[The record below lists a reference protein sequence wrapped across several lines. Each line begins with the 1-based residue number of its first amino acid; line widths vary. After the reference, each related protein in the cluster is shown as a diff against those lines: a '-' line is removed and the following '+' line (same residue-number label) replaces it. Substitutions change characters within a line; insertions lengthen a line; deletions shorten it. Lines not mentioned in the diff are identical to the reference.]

1 MSSPQ
6 VAPFGS
12 WKSTI
17 SAEAVAAGDVRLS
30 QLQVSQG
37 HFYWAETRPQER
49 GRVAIVCK
57 PPDGSPREVVPPD
70 FNCRTRV
77 HEYGGGAFLAHG
89 QRLYCSSLADQRLYR
104 IDPNKAPVPITP
116 EPPVQAGL
124 RYADGRL
131 SPDGRRIICVRED
144 HTRGGEPVNELV
156 AVSVQGAQ
164 EPIVLAGGH
173 DFYAAP
179 RLSPDGRRLAWLCWD
194 HPQMPWEG
202 SQLWLADYSS
212 DGLLSGAH
220 RVAGGKTVS
229 IFQPEWS
236 PDGLLHFVSDE
247 TGWWNLYRLEQGRAR
262 PLAPNRAEFGEPQW
276 VFGLSR
282 YTFLPD
288 GRLACIVTRGARD
301 ELVLINPEEAGSRK
315 LNSEYTHFGPASLRF
330 DPASGRLVLIASDHR
345 RAPAVVAVDPADGEW
360 EVVHSTPAPALEP
373 DLLSEPREIEFPT
386 EGGLAAHALFYSPRN
401 NGFRGPDGELPP
413 CIVISHGGPTSR
425 TTTQFDPEIQ
435 FWTSRGLA
443 VVYVNYGGSS
453 GFNREYRERLNG
465 QWGVVDVQDCIRAA
479 RYLASQRLV
488 DGGRLI
494 IRGGSAGGY
503 TTLCAVVFHSEFSAA
518 ASYYGVADI
527 EMLARDTHKFESR
540 YLDGLIGPYPASAA
554 LYHERSPLHFADRI
568 SCPVILF
575 QGLQDP
581 VVPPSQAEAFVA
593 ALRAK
598 GLPHAYLTFEGEA
611 HGFRD
616 ASNNRR
622 CLEAELY
629 FYSRIF
635 GFALAKPIEPIEI
648 SGL

>member
-1 MSSPQ
+1 MKPR

-12 WKSTI
+12 WKSRI
-17 SAEAVAAGDVRLS
+17 PAEAVAAGDVRLS

-37 HFYWAETRPQER
+37 HLYWAETRPLES
-49 GRVAIVCK
+49 GRVTIMCK
-57 PPDGSPREVVPPD
+57 PPGAPAREALSPD

-89 QRLYCSSLADQRLYR
+89 LSLYCSSFTDQRLYR
-104 IDPNKAPVPITP
+104 IVPNMSPVPITP
-116 EPPVQAGL
+116 APSDQAGL
-124 RYADGRL
+124 RYADGRMT
-131 SPDGRRIICVRED
+131 PDGRQIICVRED

-156 AVSVQGAQ
+156 AVSEQGTQ
-164 EPIVLAGGH
+164 EPIVLAGGR

-202 SQLWLADYSS
+202 SELWLADFSS

-220 RVAGGKTVS
+220 RVAGGKEIS

-247 TGWWNLYRLEQGRAR
+247 TGWWNLYRLEQGQIR
-262 PLAPNRAEFGEPQW
+262 PLSPSQAEFGEPQW

-282 YTFLPD
+282 YAFLPD
-288 GRLACIVTRGARD
+288 GRLACIVTRGAQD
-301 ELVLINPEEAGSRK
+301 ELVLIDPDEAVSQK
-315 LNSEYTHFGPASLRF
+315 LDSEYTHFGPAHLRF
-330 DPASGRLVLIASDHR
+330 DPASGRLVLIASDHQ
-345 RAPAVVAVDPADGEW
+345 RAPAVVAVDPAHGQW
-360 EVVHSTPAPALEP
+360 EVIHLTHGQAWEP
-373 DLLSEPREIEFPT
+373 DLLSEPGEITFPT
-386 EGGLAAHALFYSPRN
+386 EGGLTAHALFYPPRN
-401 NGFRGPDGELPP
+401 AGYRGPPGELPP

-425 TTTQFDPEIQ
+425 TTAQFDPEIQ

-443 VVYVNYGGSS
+443 VVDVNYGGSS
-453 GFNREYRERLNG
+453 GFGRSYRERLNG

-479 RYLASQRLV
+479 RYLASQGQV
-488 DGGRLI
+488 DGQRLI

-540 YLDGLIGPYPASAA
+540 YLDGLIGPYPAAAA

-568 SCPVILF
+568 SCPIILF

-616 ASNNRR
+616 ARNNRR
-622 CLEAELY
+622 SLEAELY

-635 GFALAKPIEPIEI
+635 GFELAEPIEPVEI

>member
-1 MSSPQ
+1 MKPR

-12 WKSTI
+12 WKSQI
-17 SAEAVAAGDVRLS
+17 SAEAVAAGEVRLS

-37 HFYWAETRPQER
+37 HLYWAETRPLER
-49 GRVAIVCK
+49 GRVTIMCK
-57 PPDGSPREVVPPD
+57 PPGAPEREAVPPD

-89 QRLYCSSLADQRLYR
+89 PSLYCSNFTDQRLYR
-104 IDPNKAPVPITP
+104 IEPNKLPVPITP
-116 EPPVQAGL
+116 EPAVLAGL

-131 SPDGRRIICVRED
+131 TPDGRLILCVRED

-156 AVSVQGAQ
+156 LVSEQGTQ
-164 EPIVLAGGH
+164 EPIVLAGGR
-173 DFYAAP
+173 DFYASP
-179 RLSPDGRRLAWLCWD
+179 RLSPDGRRLAWQCWD

-202 SQLWLADYSS
+202 SELWLADFSS

-236 PDGLLHFVSDE
+236 PEGLLHFISDE
-247 TGWWNLYRLEQGRAR
+247 TGWWNLYRLEQGQAR
-262 PLAPNRAEFGEPQW
+262 PLAPSQAEFGEPQW

-282 YTFLPD
+282 YAFLPD
-288 GRLACIVTRGARD
+288 GRLASIVTRGARD
-301 ELVLINPEEAGSRK
+301 ELVLIDPDEAASRK
-315 LNSEYTHFGPASLRF
+315 LVSEYSHFGPAHLRF
-330 DPASGRLVLIASDHR
+330 DPASGRLVLIASNHQ
-345 RAPAVVAVDPADGEW
+345 RAPAVVAVDPAHGEW
-360 EVVHSTPAPALEP
+360 EVVHSTHGQAWEP

-386 EGGLAAHALFYSPRN
+386 GGGLTAHALFYPPRN
-401 NGFRGPDGELPP
+401 AGYRGPLGELPP

-425 TTTQFDPEIQ
+425 TTAQFDPEIQ

-443 VVYVNYGGSS
+443 VVDVNYGGSS
-453 GFNREYRERLNG
+453 GSGRRYRERLNG

-479 RYLASQRLV
+479 RHLASQGQV
-488 DGGRLI
+488 DGQRLI

-540 YLDGLIGPYPASAA
+540 YLDGLIGPYPAAAA

-568 SCPVILF
+568 SCPIILF

-581 VVPPSQAEAFVA
+581 VVPPSQAEAFVT

-616 ASNNRR
+616 ARNIRR
-622 CLEAELY
+622 SLEAELY

-635 GFALAKPIEPIEI
+635 GFELAESIEPVEI

>member
-1 MSSPQ
+1 MRAR

-12 WKSTI
+12 WKSTL
-17 SAEAVAAGDVRLS
+17 SAEAVAAGDIRLS

-49 GRVAIVCK
+49 GRVTIVRMS
-57 PPDGSPREVVPPD
+57 PGASPREAVPPD

-77 HEYGGGAFLAHG
+77 HEYGGGAYLAHG
-89 QRLYCSSLADQRLYR
+89 RRLYCSNFTDQRLYR
-104 IDPNKAPVPITP
+104 IDPNQAPEPITP
-116 EPPVQAGL
+116 EPPVPAGL

-131 SPDGRRIICVRED
+131 TPDGRLIVCVRED

-156 AVSVQGAQ
+156 AVSEQGPQ

-173 DFYAAP
+173 DFYASP

-202 SQLWLADYSS
+202 SELWLADFSS
-212 DGLLSGAH
+212 DGRLSGEH
-220 RVAGGKTVS
+220 RVAGGNTVS

-236 PDGLLHFVSDE
+236 PDGRLHFVSDE
-247 TGWWNLYRLEQGRAR
+247 TGWWNLYRQEPGPAQ
-262 PLAPNRAEFGEPQW
+262 PLAPSEAEFGEPQW
-276 VFGLSR
+276 GFGLSR
-282 YTFLPD
+282 YVFMPD

-301 ELVLINPEEAGSRK
+301 ELVLIDPGQPAMQSLDTG
-315 LNSEYTHFGPASLRF
+315 YTVFSPASLRF
-330 DPASGRLVLIASDHR
+330 DPASGRLVLIASDHQ
-345 RAPAVVAVDPADGEW
+345 RAPAVVAVDPNRGQSQ
-360 EVVHSTPAPALEP
+360 VIHSPHGRGLELN
-373 DLLSEPREIEFPT
+373 LLSEPRAIEFPT
-386 EGGLAAHALFYSPRN
+386 EGGLTAHALFYPPRN
-401 NGFRGPDGELPP
+401 AGFRGPPGELPP

-425 TTTQFDPEIQ
+425 ATTQADPEIQ

-443 VVYVNYGGSS
+443 LVDVNYGGSS
-453 GFNREYRERLNG
+453 GFGRNYRERLNG
-465 QWGVVDVQDCIRAA
+465 QWGVVDVQDCIRAT
-479 RYLASQRLV
+479 RFLAFDGQV
-488 DGGRLI
+488 DGRRLI

-503 TTLCAVVFHSEFSAA
+503 TTLCAVVFHAGFAAA

-622 CLEAELY
+622 SLEAELY

-635 GFALAKPIEPIEI
+635 GFELAGRIEPIEI